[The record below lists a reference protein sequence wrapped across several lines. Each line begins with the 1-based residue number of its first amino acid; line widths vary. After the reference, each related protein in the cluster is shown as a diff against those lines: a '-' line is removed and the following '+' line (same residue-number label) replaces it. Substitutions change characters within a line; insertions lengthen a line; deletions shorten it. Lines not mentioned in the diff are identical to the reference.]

1 MKFPQ
6 GEGSAVIHRK
16 KNRPV
21 LQRLDILDCLFSVL
35 YILGNLLNSSSTQF
49 LVAPFFSKP
58 FFLGRFV
65 RFLSTQLFHLLVSNI
80 LLLSMSAFCYV
91 GLLSLFWV
99 WLFHAVFLSSS
110 TQLFSWGVVFWAVC
124 RVRIRS
130 VVSFFSSGLLF
141 GPPVFR
147 GFVLSNLQGRY
158 DVPSTFFRVYSK
170 AFLSLVILLI
180 SAI

>member
-1 MKFPQ
+1 M
-6 GEGSAVIHRK
+6 
-16 KNRPV
+16 
-21 LQRLDILDCLFSVL
+21 
-35 YILGNLLNSSSTQF
+35 YIYIWNLLNSSPTQF
-49 LVAPFFSKP
+49 FVVLFFLPFYTAPFFSKP
-58 FFLGRFV
+58 FFLGLFV
-65 RFLSTQLFHLLVSNI
+65 RSLSTQLFLLVVSNI

-147 GFVLSNLQGRY
+147 GLVLSNLQGCY
-158 DVPSTFFRVYSK
+158 AVPSTFFGY
-170 AFLSLVILLI
+170 ILRPFYL
-180 SAI
+180 